1 MNQKLKEDAFTVPNI
16 LTFLRVAMIPIF
28 IFLILSPDFLYRIIA
43 VILFIIASLT
53 DLVDGY
59 IARKL
64 KQETE
69 LGKFLDPLADK
80 FLVISAL
87 VTFLFLTEQVEIWM
101 ILCIVGRDLLITL
114 LRSLAIRKGTSLRT
128 SMFGKVKTA
137 FQMFSIIMILLS
149 FLVITYKQRT
159 QINQIYIHKK
169 QEGLTN
175 FEIASEFLLK
185 FFNGNYDDLLFILS
199 SFLPYYLMLIT
210 TVITIISGLRY
221 LYSNYKLLLPPYNK
235 SI

>member
-1 MNQKLKEDAFTVPNI
+1 MNQKFKNEDAFTIPNI
-16 LTFLRVAMIPIF
+16 LTFLRVATIPIF
-28 IFLILSPDFLYRIIA
+28 IYLILSQDFIYRIIA
-43 VILFIIASLT
+43 VLLFIIASLT

-80 FLVISAL
+80 FLVVSAL

-101 ILCIVGRDLLITL
+101 ILCIIGRDLLITM
-114 LRSLAIRKGTSLRT
+114 LRSLAIRKGSSLRT

-149 FLVITYKQRT
+149 FLAITYKQRT
-159 QINQIYIHKK
+159 QINQIYINKK
-169 QEGLTN
+169 NEGLTN
-175 FEIASEFLLK
+175 FEIANEFLIQ
-185 FFNGNYDDLLFILS
+185 FINNNYEDLLFILS
-199 SFLPYYLMLIT
+199 SFLPYYLMLFT
-210 TVITIISGLRY
+210 TIITIISGLRY
-221 LYSNYKLLLPPYNK
+221 LYSNYKLLLPPYNN
-235 SI
+235 